1 MYKPQI
7 LADWLL
13 KSFQGYNTELPMTEA
28 SLMEALATITDGTDL
43 EELGISFFESV
54 DDFIQ
59 TQGFGYFSYVK
70 DFDKLSHE
78 DQVQIATA
86 DIAFDPTMFFMEDG
100 HLVNFNEL

>member
-1 MYKPQI
+1 MCNSKI

-13 KSFQGYNTELPMTEA
+13 KNFQDYNTELPMTEA
-28 SLMEALATITDGTDL
+28 SLTKALVTITDDADL
-43 EELGISFFESV
+43 EKLGISFFESV

-78 DQVQIATA
+78 DQVRIACA
-86 DIAFDPTMFFMEDG
+86 DIASDPTIFFMEDG